1 MIGKVCLYYVER
13 FNVMVSM
20 EQEIL
25 NKLLNLPSFSL
36 KFIYLLQG
44 NRVEGDN
51 VSSI

>member
-1 MIGKVCLYYVER
+1 MSILCREIQCDGFPFV
-13 FNVMVSM
+13 

-44 NRVEGDN
+44 NRMERDN
-51 VSSI
+51 VSSV